1 MKNIFPLEIII
12 LMCHLLLKKLDFSA
26 KYLLSYINSNQRLPA
41 TVNVTDVPV
50 NMNDF
55 LYLMCKTLNTTENVD
70 FINFNYVFSTTGT
83 NKPVRLSK
91 KLYKINLMNIHITHF

>member
-1 MKNIFPLEIII
+1 
-12 LMCHLLLKKLDFSA
+12 MCHLLLKKLDFSA

-41 TVNVTDVPV
+41 TVNVTDVTV

-83 NKPVRLSK
+83 NKLGLRLSK